1 MIKKLMRLLPAL
13 GLLLCLASACTV
25 QNKNQAAE
33 NDSILDAYWTLLSLE
48 GQDVQRPQN
57 TQTAFIRFE
66 EGKTRVHGFTGCN
79 RFFGR
84 YEAGEQSLK
93 LSSLGST
100 RMACPSMDQ
109 ENKLMDVLSR
119 VDSYRIAGDVLTLYT
134 GDTAVATFMSGTKE
148 SIDNEVR
155 GGIIID

>member
-1 MIKKLMRLLPAL
+1 M
-13 GLLLCLASACTV
+13 
-25 QNKNQAAE
+25 
-33 NDSILDAYWTLLSLE
+33 
-48 GQDVQRPQN
+48 QRPQN

-100 RMACPSMDQ
+100 RMACPNMDQ

-134 GDTAVATFMSGTKE
+134 GDTAVATFMSGTEE

>member
-1 MIKKLMRLLPAL
+1 MKKLLYILPAL
-13 GLLLCLASACTV
+13 LLLLAGACTV

-33 NDSILDAYWTLLSLE
+33 TDSVLDAYWALYSLE

-84 YEAGEQSLK
+84 YELDGQNLK
-93 LSSLGST
+93 LSNLGST
-100 RMACPSMDQ
+100 RMACPDMDQ
-109 ENKLMDVLSR
+109 ENKLLDVLSR
-119 VDSYRIAGDVLTLYT
+119 VDSYRIAGDLLTLYA
-134 GDTAVATFMSGTKE
+134 GGTAVATFMSGTEE
-148 SIDNEVR
+148 SVTTPPA